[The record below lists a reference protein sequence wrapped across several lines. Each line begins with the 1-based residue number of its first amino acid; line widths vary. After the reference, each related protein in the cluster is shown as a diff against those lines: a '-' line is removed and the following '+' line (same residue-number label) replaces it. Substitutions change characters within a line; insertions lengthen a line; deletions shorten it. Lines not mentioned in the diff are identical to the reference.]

1 MTANG
6 KRLGNGGNYEPADG
20 GVVYKYLHYQD
31 KEEASSVTFH
41 VTYRPSKAFNR
52 DLELTVTLPE

>member
-1 MTANG
+1 MAE
-6 KRLGNGGNYEPADG
+6 NYEPADG

-41 VTYRPSKAFNR
+41 VTCRPSKAFNR
-52 DLELTVTLPE
+52 DLELTVILPD